1 VVVDE
6 FESGS
11 VGRGSAGE
19 FVWEAE
25 VDPAHLLETVDLL
38 GWELDVDGAEA
49 VLDLRTGAGA
59 DDRNDGGSLLLCA
72 HQAIATCAE
81 LAFRSVASSLTASAM
96 ARLRCV
102 TRSL

>member
-1 VVVDE
+1 VSAVVVDE

-38 GWELDVDGAEA
+38 G
-49 VLDLRTGAGA
+49 
-59 DDRNDGGSLLLCA
+59 
-72 HQAIATCAE
+72 
-81 LAFRSVASSLTASAM
+81 
-96 ARLRCV
+96 
-102 TRSL
+102 